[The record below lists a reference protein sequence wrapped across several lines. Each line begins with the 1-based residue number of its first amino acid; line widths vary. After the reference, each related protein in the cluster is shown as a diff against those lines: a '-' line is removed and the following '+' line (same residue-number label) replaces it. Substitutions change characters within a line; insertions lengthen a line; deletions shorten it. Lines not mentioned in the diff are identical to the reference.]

1 MYPTETSQA
10 VGIAISG
17 ALFQSEMTRKLLSL
31 PELAAQAEQYVN
43 DAKALALVIKTMPK
57 GEILRV
63 GLTEAYVD
71 GLRKIWL
78 GMCIVAAFALISCV
92 VGKEYILDRKHE
104 ARQVLGGPKV
114 EADPENGQAQG
125 IFERTTDE
133 KKADADPEKGQA
145 EA

>member
-1 MYPTETSQA
+1 
-10 VGIAISG
+10 
-17 ALFQSEMTRKLLSL
+17 MTKKLLSL
-31 PELAAQAEQYVN
+31 PQLAAQAEQYVN
-43 DAKALALVIKTMPK
+43 DAEALALVIKTMPK

-92 VGKEYILDRKHE
+92 VGKEYTLDRKHE
-104 ARQVLGGPKV
+104 AQQVLGGPKV
-114 EADPENGQAQG
+114 ETDPENGQTQG
-125 IFERTTDE
+125 TFERTTDE
-133 KKADADPEKGQA
+133 KKAEADPDKGQA

>member
-1 MYPTETSQA
+1 MYLTETSQA

-17 ALFQSEMTRKLLSL
+17 ALFQSEMTKKLLSL

-43 DAKALALVIKTMPK
+43 DAEALALVIKTMPK
-57 GEILRV
+57 GETLRV

-92 VGKEYILDRKHE
+92 VGKEYTLDRKHE
-104 ARQVLGGPKV
+104 AQQVLGGPKV
-114 EADPENGQAQG
+114 EAGPENGQAQG

>member
-1 MYPTETSQA
+1 
-10 VGIAISG
+10 
-17 ALFQSEMTRKLLSL
+17 MTKKLLSL

-43 DAKALALVIKTMPK
+43 DAEALALVIKTMPK

-92 VGKEYILDRKHE
+92 VGKEYTLDRKHE
-104 ARQVLGGPKV
+104 AQQVLGGPKV
-114 EADPENGQAQG
+114 VPDSENGQAQG
-125 IFERTTDE
+125 TLERVSDE
-133 KKADADPEKGQA
+133 KKAETDLDKGQA

>member
-1 MYPTETSQA
+1 VYLTETSQA
-10 VGIAISG
+10 EGTPISG

-43 DAKALALVIKTMPK
+43 YAEALALVIKTMPK

-92 VGKEYILDRKHE
+92 VGKEIHWIKNMRLGKYWEDR
-104 ARQVLGGPKV
+104 R
-114 EADPENGQAQG
+114 
-125 IFERTTDE
+125 
-133 KKADADPEKGQA
+133 
-145 EA
+145 

>member
-1 MYPTETSQA
+1 
-10 VGIAISG
+10 
-17 ALFQSEMTRKLLSL
+17 MTKKLLSL
-31 PELAAQAEQYVN
+31 PELAAQAEQYVS
-43 DAKALALVIKTMPK
+43 DAEALALVIKTMPK

-92 VGKEYILDRKHE
+92 VGKEYTLDRKHE
-104 ARQVLGGPKV
+104 AQQVLGGPNV
-114 EADPENGQAQG
+114 VPDPEIGQARG
-125 IFERTTDE
+125 ASERTTNE
-133 KKADADPEKGQA
+133 KEAEADLDKGQA